1 MKKLF
6 LAMLVL
12 ALTIFTMASC
22 SDNDDD
28 KKKCDHPE
36 DKIVEVEAKEANC
49 FEAGYTAGKMCTK
62 CGKAVEGMT
71 PKAAWNHAV
80 PPLDIPAVAATCE
93 SAGQTKGSRC
103 SACLTFIVEPTIIP
117 KLAHTEVANAEVP
130 ATCTK
135 AGSTGGT
142 HCSVCYNTIEEPTI
156 VPPTGEHELEIT
168 KEAKAATCQETG
180 LTAEESCTV
189 CKKVINK
196 QTVTQINPDNH
207 VENVTIEAVAP
218 TCKAAGNTEEIRC
231 KYCKNA
237 DDTYVL
243 IKASETIIDPTA
255 HTYVAGKCKDCD
267 EPDPT
272 IGG

>member
-36 DKIVEVEAKEANC
+36 DKIVEVEAKKADC

-71 PKAAWNHAV
+71 PIAAYNHV
-80 PPLDIPAVAATCE
+80 GTTVKIPAIAATCE
-93 SAGQTKGSRC
+93 SAGQTEGARC
-103 SACLTFIVEPTIIP
+103 NACLTFVKESTIIP

-142 HCSVCYNTIEEPTI
+142 HCSVCYNTIKEPTI
-156 VPPTGEHELEIT
+156 VPPTGEHTLEVT

-180 LTAEESCTV
+180 LTAEQSCKV
-189 CKKVINK
+189 CGNVIEKQIETQKDPDVHVYEWKVDEN
-196 QTVTQINPDNH
+196 DN
-207 VENVTIEAVAP
+207 TIENG
-218 TCKAAGNTEEIRC
+218 TCPCGATTTRPAETTTPEEGT
-231 KYCKNA
+231 NQ
-237 DDTYVL
+237 
-243 IKASETIIDPTA
+243 
-255 HTYVAGKCKDCD
+255 
-267 EPDPT
+267 
-272 IGG
+272 